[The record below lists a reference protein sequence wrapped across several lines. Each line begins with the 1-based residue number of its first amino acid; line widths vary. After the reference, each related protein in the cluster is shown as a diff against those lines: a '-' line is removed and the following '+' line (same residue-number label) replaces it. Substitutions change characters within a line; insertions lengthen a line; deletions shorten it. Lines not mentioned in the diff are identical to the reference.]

1 MLAQTDYE
9 FAPTLLVLVLEL
21 DASRTACHSL
31 GHRDHS
37 VLDKDP
43 REKRRLPQ
51 PGVAVGGMRAG
62 PYACRDYRAGFFR
75 IAQPKLQGS
84 ISAHAQADQM
94 GAFDLKIPH
103 DGSDVVDRELPAI
116 QRRILGDVTGW
127 VASGIVG
134 NATVATGEVTH
145 LGFPTADVRCE
156 FMDEDDRITVATL
169 LEIELGSSGFDI
181 RHRFSPP
188 FRICVVGCRDR
199 KTDRVAIGPSMSS
212 RHCVAW
218 RSIAGVICLPHGGK
232 HIIETRDDHCEIGV
246 CEFTD
251 NSFGWA
257 CMRAA

>member
-62 PYACRDYRAGFFR
+62 PDAGCDYRAGFFR
-75 IAQPKLQGS
+75 IAQPELQGR
-84 ISAHAQADQM
+84 ISAHTQADQV

-103 DGSDVVDRELPAI
+103 DSGDIVDRELPAI
-116 QRRILGDVTGW
+116 QSCIFGDITGW
-127 VASGIVG
+127 VAAGIVG

-145 LGFPTADVRCE
+145 LRFPTAEVRCE
-156 FMDEDDRITVATL
+156 FMDEDDRITVAAL
-169 LEIELGSSGFDI
+169 LEIELGSCGFDI

-188 FRICVVGCRDR
+188 
-199 KTDRVAIGPSMSS
+199 S
-212 RHCVAW
+212 
-218 RSIAGVICLPHGGK
+218 
-232 HIIETRDDHCEIGV
+232 
-246 CEFTD
+246 
-251 NSFGWA
+251 
-257 CMRAA
+257 

>member
-62 PYACRDYRAGFFR
+62 PYACCDYRAGFPG
-75 IAQPKLQGS
+75 IPQPKLQGR

-94 GAFDLKIPH
+94 SLLDLEVPH
-103 DGSDVVDRELPAI
+103 HRGDVVDRELPAI
-116 QRRILGDVTGW
+116 QRCIFGDITGW

-134 NATVATGEVTH
+134 NAAVATGEVTH
-145 LGFPTADVRCE
+145 LGFPPTEVRSE
-156 FMDEDDRITVATL
+156 FMDEDDRITATTL
-169 LEIELGSSGFDI
+169 LEIEIGSCGFDI
-181 RHRFSPP
+181 RHRCSSQSPT
-188 FRICVVGCRDR
+188 CVFGCRD
-199 KTDRVAIGPSMSS
+199 
-212 RHCVAW
+212 
-218 RSIAGVICLPHGGK
+218 
-232 HIIETRDDHCEIGV
+232 
-246 CEFTD
+246 
-251 NSFGWA
+251 
-257 CMRAA
+257 

>member
-9 FAPTLLVLVLEL
+9 FAPTLLVLVFHL

-62 PYACRDYRAGFFR
+62 AYACSDYRAGFLG
-75 IAQPKLQGS
+75 IPHPKLQGR

-94 GAFDLKIPH
+94 SPLDLEIPH
-103 DGSDVVDRELPAI
+103 HRGDVVDRELPAI
-116 QRRILGDVTGW
+116 QRCIFGDITGW

-169 LEIELGSSGFDI
+169 LEIELGSCGFDI

-188 FRICVVGCRDR
+188 SRICVVGCRDR

-218 RSIAGVICLPHGGK
+218 RSIAGAQVNAHDISPQPVH
-232 HIIETRDDHCEIGV
+232 
-246 CEFTD
+246 
-251 NSFGWA
+251 
-257 CMRAA
+257 AASADLESIVSCRRI